1 MVRIKN
7 AGRLVTMAVLGVA
20 LLGSGSAFGEDAKD
34 AKDKTL
40 SGPKAESPD
49 SKPKGEGR
57 GFSGE
62 HRPGDRHHELMHE
75 LLKDLGLSDA
85 QKEQIHA
92 IGGEF
97 RTKMQKWR
105 EEHKDEIQKLREEA
119 KAAREA
125 KDRDKGREAMTKL
138 EALRKSGPDP
148 KSMFDEMGKVLNE
161 EQRAKFEE
169 RLKEHR
175 ERMEK
180 RREMWR
186 DGEGRKGPEGDRP
199 KPKRGEGEKG
209 GEKKKEEG
217 KKLDM

>member
-1 MVRIKN
+1 MTRIKN
-7 AGRLVTMAVLGVA
+7 VGRLVTMAVLGVA
-20 LLGSGSAFGEDAKD
+20 LLGSGAAFGEEAKGS
-34 AKDKTL
+34 KDKTL
-40 SGPKAESPD
+40 SGPKAESRE

-62 HRPGDRHHELMHE
+62 RKPGDRHHELMHE
-75 LLKDLGLSDA
+75 LLKDLNLSDA
-85 QKEQIHA
+85 QKEKIRA

-97 RTKMQKWR
+97 RVKMQKWR
-105 EEHKDEIQKLREEA
+105 EEHKDEFQKLREEA
-119 KAAREA
+119 HAAREA
-125 KDRDKGREAMTKL
+125 KDREKGREVMTKL

-148 KSMFDEMGKVLNE
+148 KSMFEEMGKVLNE
-161 EQRAKFEE
+161 EQRAKFEA

-186 DGEGRKGPEGDRP
+186 EGEGRKGPEGDRP
-199 KPKRGEGEKG
+199 KPKRGEGAKG
-209 GEKKKEEG
+209 DEKKKEEG